1 MFDKYKEDSDRFHSF
16 LTTLAAIRMPQ
27 KISEYVGSKQ
37 REEETRTRRSISAH
51 HYANYLN
58 DFVNTLKTTQHR
70 TEVAVKVLKRRDE
83 SKPEAVLYQS
93 DRDANTVKEKGA

>member
-1 MFDKYKEDSDRFHSF
+1 MRGVKPPLSALSG
-16 LTTLAAIRMPQ
+16 LSISALAAIRMPQ

-51 HYANYLN
+51 DYANHLN

-70 TEVAVKVLKRRDE
+70 TEVAVKAIKRRE
-83 SKPEAVLYQS
+83 YCVIQLFQARFIINRFLY
-93 DRDANTVKEKGA
+93 NY